1 MASKQISNEDGFV
14 SLNVRASVLQKMLNG
29 EVLHMTD
36 IHCTCAHSKRTLQKL
51 LLRAVVDSSD
61 R

>member
-1 MASKQISNEDGFV
+1 MASKQISSEDGFV

-36 IHCTCAHSKRTLQKL
+36 IHCTCANSKRMLQKL
-51 LLRAVVDSSD
+51 LLQAVTESSE

>member
-1 MASKQISNEDGFV
+1 MASKQISSEDGFV

-36 IHCTCAHSKRTLQKL
+36 IHCTCANSKRMLQKL
-51 LLRAVVDSSD
+51 LLQAVTGSSE

>member
-1 MASKQISNEDGFV
+1 MASKQISSEDGFV

-36 IHCTCAHSKRTLQKL
+36 IHCTCANSKRMLQKL
-51 LLRAVVDSSD
+51 LLQAVTESLE

>member
-1 MASKQISNEDGFV
+1 MASKQISSEDGFV

-29 EVLHMTD
+29 EILHMTD
-36 IHCTCAHSKRTLQKL
+36 IHCTCANSKRMLQKL
-51 LLRAVVDSSD
+51 LLQAVTENSE